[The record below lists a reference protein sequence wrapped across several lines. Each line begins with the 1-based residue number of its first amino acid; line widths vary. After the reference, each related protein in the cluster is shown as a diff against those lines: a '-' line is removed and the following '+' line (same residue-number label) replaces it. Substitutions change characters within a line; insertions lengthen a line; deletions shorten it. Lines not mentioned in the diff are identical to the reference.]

1 MTLNAALASLQNQ
14 VQTKAN
20 SSHTHTISQITN
32 MGTLTFT
39 GAATGSYDGSGNLTI
54 NIPESS
60 SIDTSNFVTLNGTQT
75 ITGTKTFTQYTVF
88 SAGAGTSSDKRLKRS
103 IKPIEN
109 PFEILEGLTGYRY
122 TLISNNAKS
131 AGLIAQDVEKVLPEA
146 VRTDDE
152 GYKSVDT
159 YPIVAVLVETIKELK
174 KEIEELKSK
183 L

>member
-1 MTLNAALASLQNQ
+1 M
-14 VQTKAN
+14 
-20 SSHTHTISQITN
+20 
-32 MGTLTFT
+32 
-39 GAATGSYDGSGNLTI
+39 
-54 NIPESS
+54 P
-60 SIDTSNFVTLNGTQT
+60 DTSNFVTLNGTQT

-88 SAGAGTSSDKRLKRS
+88 SNGAGTSSDKRLKRS

-109 PFEILEGLTGYRY
+109 SFEILEGLTGYRY

-131 AGLIAQDVEKVLPEA
+131 VGLIAQDVEKVLPEA

>member
-1 MTLNAALASLQNQ
+1 
-14 VQTKAN
+14 
-20 SSHTHTISQITN
+20 

-39 GAATGSYDGSGNLTI
+39 GAVTGSYDGSGNLTI

-60 SIDTSNFVTLNGTQT
+60 SVDTSNFVTLNGTQT

-88 SAGAGTSSDKRLKRS
+88 SAGAGTSSDKRLKRD

-109 PFEILEGLTGYRY
+109 SFEILEGLTGYRY
-122 TLISNNAKS
+122 TLNSNNARS
-131 AGLIAQDVEKVLPEA
+131 VGLIAQDVEKVLPEA
-146 VRTDDE
+146 VRTDNE

-174 KEIEELKSK
+174 KEIEELKSR